1 MLKIV
6 IVGGGAGGLELATKL
21 GKKLGRRRKAQIVLI
36 DKKQIHLWKPLLH
49 EVASGTLDSEVDA
62 VSYRAHAHNHHFL
75 FKIGSL
81 CDIDRSKKH
90 IVLASESDAEGVE
103 ILPQRTE
110 SYDQLVLAI
119 GSESNDFGTPGIRQ
133 HCMFLDSLDQ
143 AEKFQNRLLNQ
154 FIKLDQTLITYP
166 DESLS
171 IAIVGGGATG
181 VELSAEL
188 VNARQWFS
196 IYGLDHV
203 RPEHLKLTL
212 IEAGPRLLPALS
224 ERIADAVVKELEKLG
239 LTIRANTQIISAAD
253 NLLITNQGEE
263 IRADLM
269 VWAAG
274 IKAPEFLKD
283 FGGLQTNK
291 ANQVLTRANLL
302 SLDDDSIFVIGDCAG
317 TKINDDEW
325 VPPRAQS
332 AHQMASLVYK
342 NILNSIAGK
351 ALVDFKYSDYGSLVS
366 LSHFSAVGRL
376 MGNFSRGSLNI
387 EGKLARLA
395 YLSLYRMH
403 QLALHGWIRMILIA
417 LSERINKVIRPRLKL
432 H

>member
-1 MLKIV
+1 MP
-6 IVGGGAGGLELATKL
+6 
-21 GKKLGRRRKAQIVLI
+21 RRI
-36 DKKQIHLWKPLLH
+36 
-49 EVASGTLDSEVDA
+49 
-62 VSYRAHAHNHHFL
+62 
-75 FKIGSL
+75 
-81 CDIDRSKKH
+81 
-90 IVLASESDAEGVE
+90 
-103 ILPQRTE
+103 E
-110 SYDQLVLAI
+110 SYDLLVLAI
-119 GSESNDFGTPGIRQ
+119 GSESNDFGTPGVKQ
-133 HCMFLDSLDQ
+133 YCTFLDSLEQ
-143 AEKFQNRLLNQ
+143 AEKFQYRLLNR
-154 FIKLDQTLITYP
+154 FIRLDQKLMTQP
-166 DESLS
+166 DETLS

-188 VNARQWFS
+188 VNAQHLFS

-203 RPEHLKLTL
+203 KPEHLKLTL

-224 ERIADAVVKELEKLG
+224 ERISQAVVKELEKLG
-239 LTIRANTQIISAAD
+239 LTILNDTRIASAAR
-253 NLLITNQGEE
+253 NLLITNEGEE
-263 IRADLM
+263 IDADLM

-274 IKAPEFLKD
+274 VKAPDFLKE
-283 FGGLQTNK
+283 FGDLQINK
-291 ANQVLTRANLL
+291 ANQILTRANLL
-302 SLDDDSIFVIGDCAG
+302 TLDDDSIFVIGDCAG

-342 NILNSIAGK
+342 NIVNLMTGK
-351 ALVDFKYSDYGSLVS
+351 DLVDFRYSDYGSLVS

-387 EGKLARLA
+387 EGKIARLA

-403 QLALHGWIRMILIA
+403 QLALHGWVRMILIA